1 MKSAISYIFTFT
13 SDRLQIS
20 TYPSGRY
27 QVCCVCAKFGVLGCE
42 IWLPMFCSVSMRDPW
57 HSYLGSTSVLP
68 EYGGG
73 SDSPAITVPP
83 RPPLLECRGCGQ
95 SNAREWKIA
104 ATA

>member
-1 MKSAISYIFTFT
+1 MWWIREWCVQCTRPFPRVASGKGSGLRDYI
-13 SDRLQIS
+13 
-20 TYPSGRY
+20 
-27 QVCCVCAKFGVLGCE
+27 
-42 IWLPMFCSVSMRDPW
+42 
-57 HSYLGSTSVLP
+57 GSTSVLP

-73 SDSPAITVPP
+73 SDSPAITVSP